1 MYRRTYLDIESV
13 RVRIHVLQSI
23 RIPYSQLFK
32 LPNRHVHIYGTSEP
46 VSEETTPLMSDTTV
60 KPGDNS
66 LHTFHVVI
74 RDSELGGG
82 VGTLV
87 ETVGDEL
94 RVDIGSHVAH
104 L

>member
-1 MYRRTYLDIESV
+1 
-13 RVRIHVLQSI
+13 
-23 RIPYSQLFK
+23 
-32 LPNRHVHIYGTSEP
+32 
-46 VSEETTPLMSDTTV
+46 MSDTTV